1 MSPNASIKSVSKCSI
16 TSQIRIQQKE
26 LFTFFIARLTRDGP
40 TGPTPKPPLQALNTT
55 THTHIPSMR
64 SPAASEL
71 YTAKGLTAAKH
82 GSWHGTLRNHRP
94 NAAEAGSLRPSQD
107 LHTALAAALPDGYC
121 HRPRRRPRRRH
132 HTRAIPS
139 PQCYTCLLPLITLNG
154 SSRSGRLSR
163 SA

>member
-1 MSPNASIKSVSKCSI
+1 MVTAYSSSTHAHVHVPMYGFSVLS
-16 TSQIRIQQKE
+16 
-26 LFTFFIARLTRDGP
+26 RLTSAFRASPPGLS
-40 TGPTPKPPLQALNTT
+40 GTPKTPPQASNTT
-55 THTHIPSMR
+55 THAHIPSMR

-71 YTAKGLTAAKH
+71 HTAQSLTAAKH

-132 HTRAIPS
+132 HTRATPS
-139 PQCYTCLLPLITLNG
+139 PQCYTCLLPLTLNG
-154 SSRSGRLSR
+154 SSRSGRLGR